1 MDNIQTTDTGVMIE
15 DAENTQSV
23 DIVKKAK
30 IEYRPKPVYDFF
42 KRVFDII
49 SSLIVSIFLIV
60 PIFVISILIV
70 IKDGWSPF
78 YKHKRIG
85 RNSKIIYAY
94 KFRSMKNHADE
105 LEKMLT
111 AEQLAEYKKE
121 YKLKDDPRLIGY
133 KSVGDGDRCFG
144 AKLRR
149 MSLDELPQILVNILL
164 LGNMSVVG
172 PRPIV
177 ESELKENYTPEEQK
191 LLLSVKP
198 GLTGYWQA
206 YARNNVGYAN
216 GERQKMELYYIS
228 NRSFGLD
235 IKIIFKTIITV
246 LKRSGAK

>member
-1 MDNIQTTDTGVMIE
+1 MSFTELQNGLKEAMKARDTQRKEAIQTLI
-15 DAENTQSV
+15 AA
-23 DIVKKAK
+23 VKKAA
-30 IEYRPKPVYDFF
+30 IDAGTRD
-42 KRVFDII
+42 DIT
-49 SSLIVSIFLIV
+49 
-60 PIFVISILIV
+60 
-70 IKDGWSPF
+70 
-78 YKHKRIG
+78 
-85 RNSKIIYAY
+85 
-94 KFRSMKNHADE
+94 DE
-105 LEKMLT
+105 LVDSVILKELKVAKEQVDT
-111 AEQLAEYKKE
+111 CPAEAAEQLAEYKKE

-133 KSVGDGDRCFG
+133 KSAGDGDKCFG

-206 YARNNVGYAN
+206 YARNNAGYAN

>member
-1 MDNIQTTDTGVMIE
+1 MSFTELQNGLKEAMKARDTQRMEAIKTLI
-15 DAENTQSV
+15 AA
-23 DIVKKAK
+23 VKKAA
-30 IEYRPKPVYDFF
+30 IDAGTRD
-42 KRVFDII
+42 DIT
-49 SSLIVSIFLIV
+49 
-60 PIFVISILIV
+60 
-70 IKDGWSPF
+70 
-78 YKHKRIG
+78 
-85 RNSKIIYAY
+85 
-94 KFRSMKNHADE
+94 DE
-105 LEKMLT
+105 LVDSVILKELKVAKEQVDT
-111 AEQLAEYKKE
+111 CPAEAAEQLAEYKKE

-133 KSVGDGDRCFG
+133 KSAGDGDKCFG

-206 YARNNVGYAN
+206 YARNNAGYAN